1 MRKLK
6 FVENEIYHVYN
17 RGVEKRVIFKDEHDR
32 MRFMHDLFEFN
43 DEKPALNL
51 SYRFCRK
58 PNRVAETDPPCLKG
72 RLDMEREPRKL
83 IVEILMFALMPNHFH
98 LLLRE
103 KRKGGIRKFM
113 HKLGTGYALH
123 FNQRHERSGIL
134 FQGRFQAVH
143 VNKHGHLVH
152 LPYYIHTN
160 PLDLNEE
167 DSVPI
172 DFLDSYR
179 WSSHLDYCGW
189 NNFPSVTQREFLL
202 DFFGGEERYRKSLN
216 EWLKRKEKNTKG
228 ISDILLEKT
237 KTHFV

>member
-17 RGVEKRVIFKDEHDR
+17 RGVEKRTIFRDEHDC
-32 MRFMHDLFEFN
+32 MRFIHDLFEFN

-58 PNRVAETDPPCLKG
+58 PNRVTETDPPCLKA
-72 RLDMEREPRKL
+72 RMDMEREPRKL
-83 IVEILMFALMPNHFH
+83 LVEILMFALMPNHFH

-103 KRKGGIRKFM
+103 KKKGGIRKFM

-134 FQGRFQAVH
+134 FQGRFKAVH
-143 VNKHGHLVH
+143 VNKDKHLLH
-152 LPYYIHTN
+152 LPYYIHAN
-160 PLDLNEE
+160 PLDLNEAHPP
-167 DSVPI
+167 SI

-202 DFFGGEERYRKSLN
+202 DFFGGEDRYRKSMN
-216 EWLKRKEKNTKG
+216 EWLKKRENNTNGIRDVLIEKN
-228 ISDILLEKT
+228 KT
-237 KTHFV
+237 LVA